1 MLIRVRAVPNA
12 RRSEAVGWEEDPRAG
27 RVLRVK
33 IAAPPVEGK
42 ANEALRA
49 FLAAELGVSKSRVRL
64 EKGDSSRF
72 KTFSVPD
79 DCALPWGGVDGGR

>member
-12 RRSEAVGWEEDPRAG
+12 RRSEVIGWEDDPRVG

-33 IAAPPVEGK
+33 VAAPPVEGK
-42 ANEALRA
+42 ANEALRS
-49 FLAAELGVSKSRVRL
+49 FLAAELKLAKTKVLL
-64 EKGDSSRF
+64 EKGDSSRH

-79 DCALPWGGVDGGR
+79 DCMLPW